1 MIAIPLQITK
11 KGFQR
16 TDSIDKS
23 ISSALSMLLQTPCYS
38 CVADP
43 QYGFIFKNLRFEV
56 FNENEGTINNFQT
69 DNTPKDQYL
78 YKKKVSGSSKN
89 ISTFAAELKEAVM
102 KYEPMLSEV
111 STMMTYIRE
120 EKKIYITIK
129 GVISETG
136 EAYQYQTTIKIWN

>member
-102 KYEPMLSEV
+102 KYEPRLSEV

>member
-1 MIAIPLQITK
+1 MIAIPLKITK

-16 TDSIDKS
+16 TDAIDES

-56 FNENEGTINNFQT
+56 FNENEGTINNFQKDAIT
-69 DNTPKDQYL
+69 KDQQL
-78 YKKKVSGSSKN
+78 YKMKVSGSSKN
-89 ISTFAAELKEAVM
+89 ICTFAAELKEAVTT
-102 KYEPMLSEV
+102 YEPRLSEV
-111 STMMTYIRE
+111 NTMMTYIRE
-120 EKKIYITIK
+120 EKKIYITVK
-129 GVISETG
+129 GVITETG